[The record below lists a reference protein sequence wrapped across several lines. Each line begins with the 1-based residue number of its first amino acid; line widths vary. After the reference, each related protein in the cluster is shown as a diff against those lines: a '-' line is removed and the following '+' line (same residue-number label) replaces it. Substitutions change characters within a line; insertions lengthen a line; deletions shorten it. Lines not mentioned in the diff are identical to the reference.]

1 MKRHKV
7 SVVSGD
13 TVVCD
18 SIRELVESVGLQAE
32 TFLSLQ
38 AFLNAVEA
46 ERRGCLVLD
55 THSGDLSNQEQQR
68 GLAECCARMTVIL
81 IAERGDVETAVR
93 AMKAGA
99 MDVVQKPYRD
109 SKLLDSIE
117 KGLEINGYAD
127 ARKGS

>member
-1 MKRHKV
+1 LKRRKIF
-7 SVVSGD
+7 VVSGD
-13 TVVCD
+13 TAVSD
-18 SIRELVESVGLQAE
+18 SIRELVETVGLQAE
-32 TFLSLQ
+32 TFHSLL

-68 GLAECCARMTVIL
+68 VLADCCARMTVIL
-81 IAERGDVETAVR
+81 IAERGDVETAVS

-109 SKLLDSIE
+109 NKLLGSIE
-117 KGLEINGYAD
+117 KGLEFNVAAEG
-127 ARKGS
+127 